1 MWQKTNNGLYQ
12 KFEFKD
18 FDEAFNF
25 MTSVA
30 VLARQ
35 HNHHPVWK
43 NNWNKVEIWLSTHSA
58 DGAITAK
65 DEALASAISEQITD
79 EKSDNVEKKSTTRVN
94 IKEAKLYTD
103 GGSRG
108 NPGPSAGAYVIFDL
122 DDTIVEKNGYYI
134 GITTNN
140 QAEYQ
145 ALRRG
150 LERARDLNI
159 RKLHVYMDSLL
170 VINQMKGLFKV
181 KNRELW
187 AVYEAASQLVIESF
201 ESVTF
206 THVPREFN
214 KDADAEVNRVL
225 DEEESN

>member
-1 MWQKTNNGLYQ
+1 
-12 KFEFKD
+12 
-18 FDEAFNF
+18 
-25 MTSVA
+25 MTKVA
-30 VLARQ
+30 ALAMQ

-58 DGAITAK
+58 DGKITTK
-65 DEALASAISEQITD
+65 DEVLAGAISAVLTD
-79 EKSDNVEKKSTTRVN
+79 EKSDNVEKKSTNKRN

-108 NPGPSAGAYVIFDL
+108 NPGPSAGAYVIYDL
-122 DDTIVEKNGYYI
+122 DDVVVEKDGYYI

-150 LERARDLNI
+150 LERARELNI
-159 RKLHVYMDSLL
+159 RKLRVYMDSLL

-187 AVYEAASQLVIESF
+187 AVYEAASQLVSESF

-214 KDADAEVNRVL
+214 KEADGEVNRIL